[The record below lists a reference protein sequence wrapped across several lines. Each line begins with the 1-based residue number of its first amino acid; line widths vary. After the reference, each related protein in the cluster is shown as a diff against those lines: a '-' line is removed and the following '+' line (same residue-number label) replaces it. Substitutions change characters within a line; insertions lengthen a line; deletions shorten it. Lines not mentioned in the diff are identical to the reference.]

1 MKRVD
6 IGMLKQSPVFLEGT
20 YWPVLKAERV
30 CESFRSFPVC
40 VMNFRSQV
48 GLSNSD
54 QNLCQDPRGFFT
66 VSIQETLRTV
76 ITLASVEGKV
86 MLHHCFAVAQAVGHR
101 RLTAEV
107 WVRAQFCPCGIFGV
121 LNGIE
126 TGFSPNSSVFPVNII
141 PPWLSILIHHLGDG
155 Q

>member
-1 MKRVD
+1 
-6 IGMLKQSPVFLEGT
+6 
-20 YWPVLKAERV
+20 
-30 CESFRSFPVC
+30 
-40 VMNFRSQV
+40 MNFRSQV

-54 QNLCQDPRGFFT
+54 QNLCQDPRGFFA

-76 ITLASVEGKV
+76 ITLASVEGKE
-86 MLHHCFAVAQAVGHR
+86 MLHHCLAVAQAAGHR
-101 RLTAEV
+101 RLNAEV
-107 WVRAQFCPCGIFGV
+107 WVRAQFCPCWIFGV

-126 TGFSPNSSVFPVNII
+126 TGFSPISSVFPVNII